1 MSQKLP
7 HNLYRDVSIR
17 LNYETSSGTVVEDY
31 EANELIL
38 YCNYFPGTIIILHKT
53 SCILTEVS

>member
-7 HNLYRDVSIR
+7 HNLYRDVNIR
-17 LNYETSSGTVVEDY
+17 LNYETSSGTVVKDY

-38 YCNYFPGTIIILHKT
+38 Y
-53 SCILTEVS
+53 

>member
-17 LNYETSSGTVVEDY
+17 LNYEANSGTVVEDY

-38 YCNYFPGTIIILHKT
+38 YCTT
-53 SCILTEVS
+53 

>member
-38 YCNYFPGTIIILHKT
+38 YFILY
-53 SCILTEVS
+53 L

>member
-7 HNLYRDVSIR
+7 HNLYKNVSIR

-31 EANELIL
+31 ESNKLIL
-38 YCNYFPGTIIILHKT
+38 Y
-53 SCILTEVS
+53 